1 MSSLTD
7 IKNMYNNGTKEFDK
21 MTIKESET
29 PANEQLAAKVP
40 LINTYLGWTA
50 FVAKLDPDVLEAN
63 SMIVFEKTSDEEK
76 ILSMDVL

>member
-21 MTIKESET
+21 MTMKESET
-29 PANEQLAAKVP
+29 PANEQFAVKIS

-50 FVAKLDPDVLEAN
+50 FIAKLDPDVLEWLKEDI
-63 SMIVFEKTSDEEK
+63 MLHLD
-76 ILSMDVL
+76 L